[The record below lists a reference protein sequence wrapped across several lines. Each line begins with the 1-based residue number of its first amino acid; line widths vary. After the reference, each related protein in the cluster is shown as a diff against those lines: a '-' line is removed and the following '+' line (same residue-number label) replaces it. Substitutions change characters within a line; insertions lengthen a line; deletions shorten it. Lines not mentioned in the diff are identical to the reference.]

1 MGDRR
6 SRRLRNWRL
15 RTKLAAVLVVPLLVI
30 GALGTLRVVA
40 SNDDARALDALVSQV
55 SAGQQVARL
64 VDALQGERLFAETY
78 VAGGRGAGRDQL
90 DAQVQQVDAAAAAV
104 RALPSTQFGPAAAD
118 LDAAARDRLADLAA
132 LRRAVTGSAFPTER
146 VGSAYTA
153 VIDVFLALEGAAF
166 TAAPAPL
173 LRAANDAVTVAAAKE
188 QVRRQHATVAA
199 VLIGGPTTALLEAAR
214 SAALADLGTAA
225 SPSLRERW
233 AATVAGAEVD
243 ARQRIEQRVLTAMTR
258 GEPLPTAQ
266 AGEWDR
272 AAGRTAALIRDV
284 EVAGQQQLATD
295 GAALAASARAGAVR
309 DGVLVAL
316 LVLLTV
322 AVVVV
327 VARSLL
333 VPLRTLRG
341 SAFQIAR
348 SRLPATIAGMTA
360 VDGRIPDVRVK
371 PIGVDTHEE
380 IGEVARAFDA
390 VHAAAVQLAGE
401 QALLRRSVN
410 DIFASLARRGQNLIG
425 RQLAVLDRWSSG
437 NAIPSTATGSS
448 SWTTSR
454 PGCGATPRTCWCWR
468 ARRSRGSAPD
478 TDVRDGSPRPWRRS
492 SCSGMVAVGPL
503 PDVEVRGAVVA
514 DLGHLLAELL
524 ENATTFAPL
533 DAKVLLDA
541 RIRLGR
547 RPDRGDRRRRL
558 RDALGE
564 LAKLNAQLAEPP
576 LFDPAVSRRMGLFV
590 VGRLAQR
597 HGIAVVLRA
606 RHGGRGL
613 VAGVAVPAA
622 LLARIPVASR

>member
-153 VIDVFLALEGAAF
+153 VIEVFLALEGAAF

-173 LRAANDAVTVAAAKE
+173 LRAANDAMTVAAAKE

-360 VDGRIPDVRVK
+360 RRRPDPRRARQADRGGHPRGDRRGR
-371 PIGVDTHEE
+371 
-380 IGEVARAFDA
+380 ARLRRRPRRGRAA
-390 VHAAAVQLAGE
+390 RRGAGPAAAQRE
-401 QALLRRSVN
+401 RHLRH
-410 DIFASLARRGQNLIG
+410 LARRGQNLVG
-425 RQLAVLDRWSSG
+425 RQLAVLDRLEQRR
-437 NAIPSTATGSS
+437 T
-448 SWTTSR
+448 R
-454 PGCGATPRTCWCWR
+454 PRPPRRALRAGAPRDPDAAQHR
-468 ARRSRGSAPD
+468 EPAGAGGRGAAAGRAGHRRAGAGRRGRGGDRAARDGRGGPAARRRGA
-478 TDVRDGSPRPWRRS
+478 RRRRRRPRPPARRAA
-492 SCSGMVAVGPL
+492 GERHHVRAARLQGTARR
-503 PDVEVRGAVVA
+503 PDPA
-514 DLGHLLAELL
+514 
-524 ENATTFAPL
+524 
-533 DAKVLLDA
+533 
-541 RIRLGR
+541 GR
-547 RPDRGDRRRRL
+547 HPDRGDRRRGL
-558 RDALGE
+558 RDAV
-564 LAKLNAQLAEPP
+564 APSWRRSTRSWP
-576 LFDPAVSRRMGLFV
+576 SRRCST
-590 VGRLAQR
+590 RR
-597 HGIAVVLRA
+597 
-606 RHGGRGL
+606 
-613 VAGVAVPAA
+613 
-622 LLARIPVASR
+622 

>member
-199 VLIGGPTTALLEAAR
+199 GADRRPDDRAAGGRPVR
-214 SAALADLGTAA
+214 RCIADLGTAA

-390 VHAAAVQLAGE
+390 VHARGRA
-401 QALLRRSVN
+401 
-410 DIFASLARRGQNLIG
+410 ARRG
-425 RQLAVLDRWSSG
+425 A
-437 NAIPSTATGSS
+437 
-448 SWTTSR
+448 
-454 PGCGATPRTCWCWR
+454 
-468 ARRSRGSAPD
+468 
-478 TDVRDGSPRPWRRS
+478 
-492 SCSGMVAVGPL
+492 GP
-503 PDVEVRGAVVA
+503 AA
-514 DLGHLLAELL
+514 
-524 ENATTFAPL
+524 
-533 DAKVLLDA
+533 
-541 RIRLGR
+541 
-547 RPDRGDRRRRL
+547 
-558 RDALGE
+558 
-564 LAKLNAQLAEPP
+564 
-576 LFDPAVSRRMGLFV
+576 
-590 VGRLAQR
+590 AQR
-597 HGIAVVLRA
+597 ERQSSRA
-606 RHGGRGL
+606 S
-613 VAGVAVPAA
+613 PAA
-622 LLARIPVASR
+622 GRT

>member
-15 RTKLAAVLVVPLLVI
+15 RTKLAAVLVIPLLVI

-104 RALPSTQFGPAAAD
+104 RALPSAQFGPAAAD

-146 VGSAYTA
+146 VDSAYTA
-153 VIDVFLALEGAAF
+153 VIEVFLALEGAAF

-199 VLIGGPTTALLEAAR
+199 VLIGGPTTALVEAAR
-214 SAALADLGTAA
+214 SAALADPGTAA

-243 ARQRIEQRVLTAMTR
+243 ARQRIEQRVLTALTR
-258 GEPLPTAQ
+258 SEPLPTGQ

-425 RQLAVLDRWSSG
+425 RQLAVLDRLG
-437 NAIPSTATGSS
+437 RDRDPEHRDGLFELEHLATRMRRNTENLLVLAGE
-448 SWTTSR
+448 
-454 PGCGATPRTCWCWR
+454 AQPRV
-468 ARRSRGSAPD
+468 APD
-478 TDVRDGSPRPWRRS
+478 TDVRELAAAAVAEIELH
-492 SCSGMVAVGPL
+492 GMVAVGPL

-541 RIRLGR
+541 RIRSDDTLIVEIVDEGFGM
-547 RPDRGDRRRRL
+547 PS
-558 RDALGE
+558 AE
-564 LAKLNAQLAEPP
+564 LAKLNAQLAEAP

-590 VGRLAQR
+590 VARLAQR

-613 VAGVAVPAA
+613 VAAVAVPAA
-622 LLARIPVASR
+622 LLARTPVASR